1 MNKINAM
8 IKHLLIACLICIVIG
23 GGVMI
28 AGVAL
33 GGTLSDASISVGDW
47 NLLSPW
53 PFHGS
58 GSYQVEDADTADAW
72 TVTAD
77 DVYSVPADHIK
88 NLNIV
93 LRKCELV
100 IGASADD
107 QIYVSVDQLGQKYCK
122 VEPDNDTLEIID
134 TRNDKQMTKQTT
146 IRLRMDIPEDYRFN
160 KVKLDI
166 GAGDIQVEELLTK
179 KMNLAGGAG
188 AFRAQSLTV
197 SDAFDAELGV
207 GDFYIEQAVLGD
219 TKIQCGVGAMEIA
232 SCELTGDALFRGGV
246 GDVTIGLDA
255 EEKDYNYHLAS
266 GLGRLTVFGKNYH
279 ALNKAKEQ
287 DNDADYTITLDC
299 GAGAMCIKQAK
310 TTR

>member
-33 GGTLSDASISVGDW
+33 GGSLSDASISVGNW

-53 PFHGS
+53 PFRGS

-77 DVYSVPADHIK
+77 GVCSVPADHIK

-100 IGASADD
+100 IGASEDD
-107 QIYVSVDQLGQKYCK
+107 QIYVSVDQFGQEYCK

-134 TRNDKQMTKQTT
+134 TTK

-160 KVKLDI
+160 KVKLEI
-166 GAGDIQVEELLTK
+166 GAGDIQVEKLLTK

-188 AFRAQSLTV
+188 AFRAQLLTV

-207 GDFYIEQAVLGD
+207 GDFYIEHAELGD

-232 SCELTGDALFRGGV
+232 DCELTGDALFRGGV

-287 DNDADYTITLDC
+287 NNDADYTITLDC

>member
-8 IKHLLIACLICIVIG
+8 IKHLLIVCLVCIVIG

-33 GGTLSDASISVGDW
+33 GGTLSDASISVG
-47 NLLSPW
+47 NSPW
-53 PFHGS
+53 PFRGN

-72 TVTAD
+72 TLTAD
-77 DVYSVPADHIK
+77 GVYSVPADYIK

-100 IGASADD
+100 IGESEDD
-107 QIYVSVDQLGQKYCK
+107 QIYVSVDQSGKEYCK
-122 VEPDNDTLEIID
+122 VEPDDDTLEIID
-134 TRNDKQMTKQTT
+134 TRSNKQVTKRTT
-146 IRLRMDIPEDYRFN
+146 IRLCMDIPKDYRFN

-179 KMNLAGGAG
+179 KMNLEGGAG
-188 AFRAQSLTV
+188 VFRAQSLTV

-207 GDFYIEQAVLGD
+207 GDFYIEHAELGD
-219 TKIQCGVGAMEIA
+219 TKIECGVGAMEIA
-232 SCELTGDALFRGGV
+232 DCELAGDALFRGGV

-279 ALNKAKEQ
+279 AFNKVKEQ
-287 DNDADYTITLDC
+287 NNDADYTITLDC

-310 TTR
+310 ITH